1 MATTSLSQLLEEL
14 QPHGAQLVAV
24 SKTHSEAAIMVLYN
38 QGQRAFGENWVQELV
53 EKQPKLPTDIEWHFI
68 GHLQTNKVKYIAPF
82 VHMIESVDSL
92 KLLQEIDKQASK
104 HNRVIPCLLE
114 CRIAQEETKYG
125 LTLEDARAILADS
138 AFPQLRHILIAGVMG
153 MASFTDDTTQVT
165 KEFERLKAIFN
176 ALKTSFFASD
186 DRFCEISM
194 GMSGDYR
201 IALEVGTTMVR
212 IGSLLFGP
220 RE

>member
-1 MATTSLSQLLEEL
+1 MLTPLTQLLEEL
-14 QPHGAQLVAV
+14 HAQGAKLVAV
-24 SKTHSEAAIMVLYN
+24 SKTHNEEAIMGLYR

-53 EKQPKLPTDIEWHFI
+53 EKQPKLPADIEWHFI
-68 GHLQTNKVKYIAPF
+68 GHLQTNKVKYIASF
-82 VHMIESVDSL
+82 VHMIHSVDSL
-92 KLLQEIDKQASK
+92 KLLQEIDKQAAK

-114 CRIAQEETKYG
+114 CRIAQEETKFG
-125 LTLEDARAILADS
+125 LTLADARAILSDPAL
-138 AFPQLRHILIAGVMG
+138 AQLKHVQIAGVMG
-153 MASFTDDTTQVT
+153 MASFTEDTTQVK
-165 KEFERLKAIFN
+165 KEFEQLKAMFES
-176 ALKTSFFASD
+176 LKQSFFAQD

-201 IALEVGTTMVR
+201 IALEVGTTLVR

>member
-14 QPHGAQLVAV
+14 HAHGAKLVAV
-24 SKTHSEAAIMVLYN
+24 SKTHGEEAIMGLYR

-53 EKQPKLPTDIEWHFI
+53 EKQPKLPADIEWHFI
-68 GHLQTNKVKYIAPF
+68 GHLQTNKVKYIASF
-82 VHMIESVDSL
+82 VHMIHSVDSL
-92 KLLQEIDKQASK
+92 KLLQEIDKQAAK

-114 CRIAQEETKYG
+114 CRIAQEETKFG
-125 LTLEDARAILADS
+125 LTLADASAILSDPAL
-138 AFPQLRHILIAGVMG
+138 AQLKHVQIAGVMG
-153 MASFTDDTTQVT
+153 MASFTEDTAQVK
-165 KEFERLKAIFN
+165 KEFEQLKAMFDN
-176 ALKTSFFASD
+176 LKQSFFTQD

-201 IALEVGTTMVR
+201 IALEVGTTLVR